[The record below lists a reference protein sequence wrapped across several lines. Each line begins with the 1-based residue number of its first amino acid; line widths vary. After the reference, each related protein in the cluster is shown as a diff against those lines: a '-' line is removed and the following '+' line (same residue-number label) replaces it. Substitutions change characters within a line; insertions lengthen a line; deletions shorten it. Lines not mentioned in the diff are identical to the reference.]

1 MRGKIAEIIT
11 DIVSETIT
19 KQIENRKKE
28 IEVLQEKM
36 SLAVQDKENSI
47 NRLNNE
53 LKDLEPLVLEV
64 IELQNIFDNTRPD
77 YIREEEL

>member
-1 MRGKIAEIIT
+1 MRGTIAEIIT